1 MSSERSG
8 DQPGYVVRPATEADL
23 DAIVGFEIQIAR
35 ISFAD
40 EAMTDPAF
48 HRKRVLSAIGRPGE
62 FTLVAAPAAVPAPA
76 PTVAPQQVAGWAWM
90 SVRTNSVS
98 GARYGNFRSLAVL
111 DGATEAGELLL
122 TEVIDQAE
130 TAGLDELV
138 GKVHARNL
146 NMRTLY
152 RKFGFDVV
160 HLSMHRRRAGNGS

>member
-1 MSSERSG
+1 MGFCAEA
-8 DQPGYVVRPATEADL
+8 PA
-23 DAIVGFEIQIAR
+23 
-35 ISFAD
+35 S
-40 EAMTDPAF
+40 P
-48 HRKRVLSAIGRPGE
+48 
-62 FTLVAAPAAVPAPA
+62 AAP
-76 PTVAPQQVAGWAWM
+76 PQQVAGWAWM

-98 GARYGNFRSLAVL
+98 GARYGNFRSLAVQ

-160 HLSMHRRRAGNGS
+160 HLSMHRRRAGNSS